1 MTKKT
6 GLSLKGNTQG
16 LGSYTAV
23 DELIHEEYRTQQALL
38 EAQPT
43 LVKRFLEGQARK
55 LANSVHKEPDA
66 GQFQPAGQSS
76 SARYGR
82 LQQSRCFRS
91 PSRLNTASSGSA
103 A

>member
-23 DELIHEEYRTQQALL
+23 DELIHEEYRLQQALL

-43 LVKRFLEGQARK
+43 LVKRFLEGQARQIGR
-55 LANSVHKEPDA
+55 LGAQEPDA
-66 GQFQPAGQSS
+66 KQFQPAG
-76 SARYGR
+76 
-82 LQQSRCFRS
+82 
-91 PSRLNTASSGSA
+91 
-103 A
+103 